1 MATSEDYVA
10 CQPCFIKGNVTFGK
24 GCIIHP
30 SASIIADNGPIIIG
44 DYNII
49 EERTLIQN
57 KGVREVSGQFTEATL
72 EIGNFNLFEI
82 ESTIE
87 YCKIGDCNKF
97 EHKCH
102 VENGG
107 VIGNGC
113 ILGALSKV
121 SAKSHI
127 EDQSCVYG
135 QGKVVKNLN
144 FVEDMH
150 KAEIIALSDVLKQKM
165 KKVQKK

>member
-10 CQPCFIKGNVTFGK
+10 CQPCFIKGSVTFGK

-57 KGVREVSGQFTEATL
+57 KGVREVSGTFTEATL

-97 EHKCH
+97 EIKCKY
-102 VENGG
+102 
-107 VIGNGC
+107 C
-113 ILGALSKV
+113 M
-121 SAKSHI
+121 
-127 EDQSCVYG
+127 
-135 QGKVVKNLN
+135 GK
-144 FVEDMH
+144 
-150 KAEIIALSDVLKQKM
+150 EIMRIN
-165 KKVQKK
+165 